1 MPQHLTFGAHC
12 SRGITQEGTLS
23 LKTEAM
29 SKALVL
35 TPTLQVLNS
44 QNPFLAFRSEP
55 PFWTFTLDLESFCIL
70 SLSPVFLSCQ
80 SQEGRGG
87 AVPDSSSFL
96 SLVRCF
102 QVGLT
107 LCSHINFDAGLKHL
121 SPNAAESG
129 LEGSPEFPD

>member
-70 SLSPVFLSCQ
+70 SLPPLSSSAVNHRKAGEGL
-80 SQEGRGG
+80 SQT
-87 AVPDSSSFL
+87 AVPFFL
-96 SLVRCF
+96 
-102 QVGLT
+102 
-107 LCSHINFDAGLKHL
+107 L
-121 SPNAAESG
+121 SDVSR
-129 LEGSPEFPD
+129 